1 MRSVRIS
8 SGRTVMAS
16 FSDPMTSEALAVL
29 ARGHNLFAGSP
40 GDVGGDGA
48 AQVSWRADR
57 ISQATAAGGL
67 PVGAVTRS
75 GAAVAG
81 LHQLAAGDGAL
92 ASIVGAARENHDQ
105 AARAT
110 RVILDAARA
119 DPIPAGDTPMGQ
131 REAMLRMIARLR
143 AQHGHVV
150 RSRAQAIALAARLRR
165 LLYLRQMAGLQGL
178 GDVSGVGGGRG
189 TVLAAIRRALDIKG
203 IRNPIARA
211 YWERGMDTVAGRESG
226 YRLDAVNG
234 HDSNAAA
241 GTPSK
246 GPFQFIAPT
255 FRAYYEPGTA
265 LNAHDPVS
273 SACAF
278 INYAMGR
285 YGVSADGSNLA
296 DRIQQADP
304 RRPAKG
310 Y

>member
-1 MRSVRIS
+1 MV
-8 SGRTVMAS
+8 S
-16 FSDPMTSEALAVL
+16 FSDPMTAEALAVL
-29 ARGHNLFAGSP
+29 TRGHKLFAGSP

-48 AQVSWRADR
+48 AQVAWRADR
-57 ISQATAAGGL
+57 ISQATAGGGL
-67 PVGAVTRS
+67 PAGAVRRS

-81 LHQLAAGDGAL
+81 LHQLAASDGAL
-92 ASIVGAARENHDQ
+92 ASIVGVARENHDQ

-110 RVILDAARA
+110 RVILDAARS

-150 RSRAQAIALAARLRR
+150 RTRAQAVVLVARLRR
-165 LLYLRQMAGLQGL
+165 LLYQRQLAGAQGL
-178 GDVSGVGGGRG
+178 GEVPGAVGGGRG

-203 IRNPIARA
+203 IRDPLARA
-211 YWERGMDTVAGRESG
+211 HWERGMDTVAGRESG
-226 YRLDAVNG
+226 YRLDAVNNW
-234 HDSNAAA
+234 DSNARK
-241 GTPSK
+241 GTPSM

-255 FRAYYEPGTA
+255 FRSYYEPGTVLDA
-265 LNAHDPVS
+265 RNPVS

-296 DRIQQADP
+296 NRIQQADP
-304 RRPAKG
+304 RRSPKG